1 MSKPHEIVKTGMPL
15 AAFFRRYPDDAAAE
29 KQWEAWRWPSGPQCP
44 RCESHNVASVRERR
58 PMPYRCRDCRR
69 HFSVMSH
76 TVMHASKLG
85 AQTWLLGLFL
95 ILSNS
100 KGKSS
105 VQLAADLGIS
115 QKSAWH
121 VGHRLRKALADGS
134 LPGFEGP
141 VECDETFIGGKAK
154 NMHAKVRRRRI
165 HGRGAVDKAPVVGV
179 KDRAS
184 GRVAARPTADTT
196 SATLTG
202 IVSDTTRPGSTVF
215 TDGDRGYDPLKEMG
229 YLHAKVMHSVGEY
242 VRGPVSTNGIEN
254 YWSLLKRTHLGT
266 YHYWS
271 PEHLHR
277 YVTEHSFRYNRRDRH
292 VTDKMAE
299 AAAMMEGRR
308 LPWRELV
315 AAGRAD

>member
-184 GRVAARPTADTT
+184 GRVAAPTDGRHHQRHADRHRLRHDPARLDGVHRRRPRLRPAQGDGLPARQGHALRPAST
-196 SATLTG
+196 SAARCPPTG
-202 IVSDTTRPGSTVF
+202 SRTTGAS
-215 TDGDRGYDPLKEMG
+215 
-229 YLHAKVMHSVGEY
+229 
-242 VRGPVSTNGIEN
+242 
-254 YWSLLKRTHLGT
+254 
-266 YHYWS
+266 
-271 PEHLHR
+271 
-277 YVTEHSFRYNRRDRH
+277 
-292 VTDKMAE
+292 
-299 AAAMMEGRR
+299 
-308 LPWRELV
+308 
-315 AAGRAD
+315 